1 MLDCWSIDSDRE
13 SFWNKKADGGQLR
26 APIAKMAKET
36 MCQGPDLTCLRSF
49 TIWTR
54 TAITLASMNQYW
66 PTRSLDPALP
76 RTSAALGP
84 VNE

>member
-1 MLDCWSIDSDRE
+1 MG
-13 SFWNKKADGGQLR
+13 NKKADGDQLQ
-26 APIAKMAKET
+26 APIAKMAKEN

-54 TAITLASMNQYW
+54 TAVTLASVNQYW